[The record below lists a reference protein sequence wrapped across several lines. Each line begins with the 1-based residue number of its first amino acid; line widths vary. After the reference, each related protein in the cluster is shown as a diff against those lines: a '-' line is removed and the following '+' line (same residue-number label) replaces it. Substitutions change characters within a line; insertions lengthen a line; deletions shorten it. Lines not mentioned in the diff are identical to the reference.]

1 MTAVV
6 IKVLTAGILDVIRA
20 GAAELHELASQ
31 VRRRIGDVD
40 MRALCRCR
48 RDMMLFIEIA
58 GVKDT
63 FHRVEFDCFI
73 GDIGA
78 AEGSRNIAVATR

>member
-20 GAAELHELASQ
+20 GAAELHELVSQ

-48 RDMMLFIEIA
+48 RDMVLFIEIA
-58 GVKDT
+58 GIKLT
-63 FHRVEFDCFI
+63 LHRVEGYRLI
-73 GDIGA
+73 GDIWTLDFCW
-78 AEGSRNIAVATR
+78 NT